1 MSEAK
6 KQNESNSE
14 IDYSKVS
21 SKNNEKS
28 KEKSSKNRSQKIKP
42 ESIKKKKLKRK
53 KTKSEIKLSKKISE
67 LKKEI
72 DEKNNQLNDYI
83 DTLQRLQ
90 AQFEN
95 YKKRTIKEKD
105 KLVSIANKDLIREL
119 LPLLD
124 DFERAINSYKNG
136 NEVQT
141 IIEGLNIINNQFNQ
155 VLNKKNLKEI
165 YPEGEIFDPRYHEA
179 VMQIESDKHEEGTV
193 LEVLQKGYLL
203 NDILLRPATVKVSK
217 KSDKSWEKIK
227 LNLTMQ
233 KFY

>member
-1 MSEAK
+1 MPEAK
-6 KQNESNSE
+6 KKNESNSKN
-14 IDYSKVS
+14 DYGNVLFRS
-21 SKNNEKS
+21 NEKI
-28 KEKSSKNRSQKIKP
+28 KEKSSKNQSYKIKT
-42 ESIKKKKLKRK
+42 ESIKKKELKRK
-53 KTKSEIKLSKKISE
+53 KTKSEIMLNKKIAE
-67 LKKEI
+67 LKKEM
-72 DEKNNQLNDYI
+72 DEKNNQLDEKDNKLNDYI

-124 DFERAINSYKNG
+124 DFERAMNSYKNG

-217 KSDKSWEKIK
+217 KSDKS
-227 LNLTMQ
+227 
-233 KFY
+233 

>member
-217 KSDKSWEKIK
+217 KSDKS
-227 LNLTMQ
+227 
-233 KFY
+233 

>member
-28 KEKSSKNRSQKIKP
+28 KEKSSKNRSQKIKT

-53 KTKSEIKLSKKISE
+53 KTKSEIRLNKKITE
-67 LKKEI
+67 LKQEI
-72 DEKNNQLNDYI
+72 DEKKNQLNDYI

-90 AQFEN
+90 AEFEN

-124 DFERAINSYKNG
+124 DFERAINSCKNG

-217 KSDKSWEKIK
+217 KSDKS
-227 LNLTMQ
+227 
-233 KFY
+233 